1 MFDVGDRIELISM
14 PDDPSPLPSGSRGTI
29 TGKNP
34 VNMGPGQSFTQYGVK
49 WDNGRTLML
58 CVPPDVARRI

>member
-14 PDDPSPLPSGSRGTI
+14 TDDPSPLPSGSQGTI
-29 TGKNP
+29 TDKNP
-34 VNMGPGQSFTQYGVK
+34 VNFGPLQSFIQYSVK

-58 CVPPDVARRI
+58 CVPPDRARRI